1 MKLLG
6 VIGLS
11 MLSFAVMAQTS
22 TVDSVMQH
30 VSGHKLSVG
39 GYGEVAYSR
48 NYYSDHYYRYSNPSK
63 YKDKSSHACSVFTI
77 TQRSCVD
84 NHGFICT
91 NITHFHLQY
100 YGIDTSCVQQKV

>member
-48 NYYSDHYYRYSNPSK
+48 NYYSDNYYRYSNPSK
-63 YKDKSSHACSVFTI
+63 YKDDKSNGRFDIPHGRISADGGWQFI
-77 TQRSCVD
+77 TTV
-84 NHGFICT
+84 I
-91 NITHFHLQY
+91 
-100 YGIDTSCVQQKV
+100 